1 MMMILIFFVSL
12 NPSSWVNNPDIV
24 FWATTL
30 PLSPP
35 WTFNWIDFIHEN
47 DDEQLAV
54 WWAIVRA
61 SPVFPVPGRPSFWPN
76 DTNDSNNWGMFSR
89 KLYDLP
95 NFLDLLV
102 ESLDNFVGAVRY
114 LFRYH
119 ERDKWIHCV
128 MDNFVWCVWIGSKCD
143 KKDCLLSGEPMSK
156 TIMRWM
162 EYRTIFSVGFTVFPL
177 GCTFTK
183 TLVLPITFTTSPS

>member
-1 MMMILIFFVSL
+1 MKMMT
-12 NPSSWVNNPDIV
+12 NSSQC
-24 FWATTL
+24 
-30 PLSPP
+30 
-35 WTFNWIDFIHEN
+35 
-47 DDEQLAV
+47 DEQSYEQALSSLF
-54 WWAIVRA
+54 RED
-61 SPVFPVPGRPSFWPN
+61 RPF
-76 DTNDSNNWGMFSR
+76 DRTIRMTNNWGMFSR

-114 LFRYH
+114 HFRYH